1 MGDGQVGSAKCRWG
15 VIGAGR
21 IAKEFVAQ
29 IPASQSGT
37 LVAVASSDRT
47 RALALAAEGE
57 NVVAYG
63 DYAAMLADPDVD
75 AVYIATLHPQHASLI
90 LACAEAS
97 KHVLCE
103 KPLTV
108 TGAEAVAAAAA
119 AGVVLVEAMM
129 YRFQPQTE
137 RVRTALAAGLIG
149 TPLPVDVSCAFTTL
163 FNPDDRLFD
172 PSVGG
177 GAILDVGCYSMS
189 FARMVAGWTLRDDTV
204 EPIEL
209 TAGGHLS
216 DTGVE
221 D

>member
-129 YRFQPQTE
+129 YRFQGRPSAFARRSPTDLSGRPCPWMSRARSRLCSIQTT
-137 RVRTALAAGLIG
+137 VSSIHPSAA
-149 TPLPVDVSCAFTTL
+149 A
-163 FNPDDRLFD
+163 
-172 PSVGG
+172 PS
-177 GAILDVGCYSMS
+177 SMS
-189 FARMVAGWTLRDDTV
+189 AAIQCLSLGWSLVGRFGMTQ
-204 EPIEL
+204 
-209 TAGGHLS
+209 
-216 DTGVE
+216 
-221 D
+221 